1 MSMSDKDQ
9 ADGGLDVF
17 FEAARG
23 HAPIPSPDLLAR
35 VFADAETTQQAG
47 PSTAPARVS
56 ATPDGLAAR
65 LYRLLGG
72 WPAMAGLATAALTG
86 IWIGTALPEGLIGTA
101 EAAYL
106 VDITPEMA
114 FDLAGGDF

>member
-1 MSMSDKDQ
+1 MSMSDKDRA
-9 ADGGLDVF
+9 ADGLGVF

-23 HAPIPSPDLLAR
+23 HAPVPSPDLLAR
-35 VFADAETTQQAG
+35 VFADAEATQQAR
-47 PSTAPARVS
+47 PSIPPARVP

-86 IWIGTALPEGLIGTA
+86 LWIGTALPEGLIGPA
-101 EAAYL
+101 EALYL